1 VPRIS
6 EKDNKAYKCTLCSDR
21 VGVGLEPACVK
32 TCPTG
37 AIGFG
42 TKDDMVAY
50 GNKRAGELKERGF
63 QNAGLYNPQGVGG
76 THVMYVLKHAD
87 KPELED
93 LPDNPSISPMV
104 SLVEGHCQAPGPGR
118 HDRCRG
124 RRVLPLHEG
133 GPGGREGRE
142 GGGVMATRMLQRYK
156 DGDRMNHWF
165 IALMFVLAG
174 LSGLAF
180 FHPSLFFLT
189 HLFGG
194 GPWAR
199 ILHPFMGVLMF
210 LSFAGLFAK
219 LWKDNVVNDA
229 DRQWKQHM
237 GDMLR
242 GNKAAMPPVGKYNYG
257 QKMVFWVMVFSLLVL
272 LATGLMFWRP
282 WFAPY
287 FPIDLLRVAV
297 LLHSIAA
304 VALVAATIMH
314 VYAAIW
320 VKGTVRAMTRGTV
333 TESWAKTNHALWH
346 REVTK

>member
-1 VPRIS
+1 
-6 EKDNKAYKCTLCSDR
+6 
-21 VGVGLEPACVK
+21 
-32 TCPTG
+32 
-37 AIGFG
+37 
-42 TKDDMVAY
+42 
-50 GNKRAGELKERGF
+50 
-63 QNAGLYNPQGVGG
+63 
-76 THVMYVLKHAD
+76 
-87 KPELED
+87 
-93 LPDNPSISPMV
+93 
-104 SLVEGHCQAPGPGR
+104 
-118 HDRCRG
+118 
-124 RRVLPLHEG
+124 
-133 GPGGREGRE
+133 
-142 GGGVMATRMLQRYK
+142 MAARMLQRYK

-180 FHPSLFFLT
+180 FHPSLFFFT

-199 ILHPFMGVLMF
+199 ILHPFLGVLMF
-210 LSFAGLFAK
+210 LGFAGMCMR

-229 DRQWKQHM
+229 DREWKKHM

-257 QKMVFWVMVFSLLVL
+257 QKLVFWMMVGSLVVLLV
-272 LATGLMFWRP
+272 TGLMFWRP

-287 FPIDLLRVAV
+287 FPVDALRAAV

-304 VALVAATIMH
+304 VVLVAATIMH

-333 TESWAKTNHALWH
+333 SESWAKTNHALWH
-346 REVTK
+346 REMTK

>member
-1 VPRIS
+1 
-6 EKDNKAYKCTLCSDR
+6 
-21 VGVGLEPACVK
+21 
-32 TCPTG
+32 
-37 AIGFG
+37 
-42 TKDDMVAY
+42 
-50 GNKRAGELKERGF
+50 
-63 QNAGLYNPQGVGG
+63 
-76 THVMYVLKHAD
+76 
-87 KPELED
+87 
-93 LPDNPSISPMV
+93 
-104 SLVEGHCQAPGPGR
+104 
-118 HDRCRG
+118 
-124 RRVLPLHEG
+124 
-133 GPGGREGRE
+133 
-142 GGGVMATRMLQRYK
+142 MAARMLQRYK

-180 FHPSLFFLT
+180 FHPSLFFFT

-199 ILHPFMGVLMF
+199 ILHPFLGVLMF
-210 LSFAGLFAK
+210 LGFAGMFMR

-229 DRQWKQHM
+229 DREWKKHM

-257 QKMVFWVMVFSLLVL
+257 QKLVFWMMVVSLVVLLV
-272 LATGLMFWRP
+272 TGLMFWRP

-287 FPIDLLRVAV
+287 FPVDALRAAV

-304 VALVAATIMH
+304 VVLVAATIMH

-333 TESWAKTNHALWH
+333 SESWAKTNHALWH
-346 REVTK
+346 REMTK